1 MALTPAAV
9 PSKYRRNP
17 DHENPGWPAGVPYII
32 GNEAAERFSFY
43 GMKALLKQHLTM
55 LYATGAVAMSQADAA
70 RAASHDYHI
79 FLASVYAFC
88 VLGAAISDKLLGKYL
103 TIFSLSLIY
112 CAGHLV
118 LAVADDSIGGMHAG
132 LALIAVGSGGIKPCV
147 AANVGDQFGAKNRH
161 LIPRV
166 FQYFYISINGGSFLS
181 TILTPIILAT
191 LGASWAF
198 GVPGILMAI
207 ATLVFWA
214 GRYKFVHIPAKPG
227 GKLGLLDA
235 AVTTLLFVGG
245 LGVWLFRDSFE
256 LSYAQA
262 GLIAAVTL
270 PLGVAL
276 FLYRLRLAPDD
287 GFLATLLTTA
297 MRGARGARERLGED
311 ALEGMRAVFRIMF
324 IFIWVSIFWA
334 LFDQHSSTWL
344 DQAGMM
350 EREYFG
356 TTLMIQQTQ
365 AANPLLVLLLIPLLL
380 HVIFPWFER
389 RGITI
394 TPLRRMTAGMVFAAL
409 SFVAVALV
417 QHAIDDAA
425 KVGEKIDWAW
435 QLLPYVVLT
444 LAEALVSATGLEF
457 AYSQAPARMKS
468 TIMSFWYLCVT
479 FGNFLV
485 AGVLAGLPKLSLAD
499 FFWLFAALSAAAA
512 VGFGV
517 VAYFY
522 KYRDYHQN

>member
-1 MALTPAAV
+1 MARA
-9 PSKYRRNP
+9 YRRSP
-17 DHENPGWPAGVPYII
+17 DHENPSWPGGIPYII

-55 LYATGAVAMSQADAA
+55 LYGMTYAATEAS
-70 RAASHDYHI
+70 RLASHDYHI

-88 VLGAAISDKLLGKYL
+88 VLGAALSDKLLGKYL

-118 LAVADDSIGGMHAG
+118 LAFGENSITGMHIG
-132 LALIAVGSGGIKPCV
+132 LGLIALGSGGIKPCV

-166 FQYFYISINGGSFLS
+166 FQYFYLSINGGSFLS
-181 TILTPIILAT
+181 TILTPILLAT

-198 GVPGILMAI
+198 GVPGILMGV

-214 GRYKFVHIPAKPG
+214 GRYQFVHISPKPG

-235 AVTTLLFVGG
+235 IVTTLLFVGG

-256 LSYAQA
+256 LTVTT
-262 GLIAAVTL
+262 AAIVSLVTL
-270 PLGVAL
+270 PLGVAI

-287 GFLATLLTTA
+287 GFLATCLTSV
-297 MRGARGARERLGED
+297 MRGVRGARERLGEE
-311 ALEGMRAVFRIMF
+311 AVEGMRAVFRIML
-324 IFIWVSIFWA
+324 IFIWVSLFWA

-350 EREYFG
+350 DRSFTLPLVGSFE
-356 TTLMIQQTQ
+356 LMIQQTQ
-365 AANPLLVLLLIPLLL
+365 AANPLLVLILIPVLMYT
-380 HVIFPWFER
+380 VFPFLER
-389 RGITI
+389 RGIKI
-394 TPLRRMTAGMVFAAL
+394 TPLRRMTAGMVLAAL
-409 SFVAVALV
+409 SFVAVALL
-417 QHAIDDAA
+417 QAKIEADATIGV
-425 KVGEKIDWAW
+425 KTHWAW
-435 QLLPYVVLT
+435 QLVPYVILT

-457 AYSQAPARMKS
+457 AYTQAPARMKS

-485 AGVLAGLPKLSLAD
+485 AGVLAGLPKLSLEN
-499 FFWLFAALSAAAA
+499 FFWLFAARSAAAA
-512 VGFGV
+512 LAFGV

-522 KYRDYHQN
+522 KYRDYHQA